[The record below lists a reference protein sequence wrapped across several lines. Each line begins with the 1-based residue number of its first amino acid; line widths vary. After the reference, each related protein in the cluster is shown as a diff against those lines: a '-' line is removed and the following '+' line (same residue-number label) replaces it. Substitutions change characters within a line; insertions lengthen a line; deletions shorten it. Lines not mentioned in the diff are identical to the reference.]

1 MRLNL
6 DMNILRHMTD
16 GVLVLDR
23 YAQIISFNKIAE
35 PWVPR
40 CQAMSAAIRRLI
52 DEERQGRLVLPLF
65 IDMQMD
71 KNNATPQRADAWLCK
86 NGRTEYAI
94 FVISPNPSSPVSVP
108 ARAPAATQTK
118 RQHNLLALMGSE
130 VREQLSILRTL
141 VQPKA
146 SAQVA
151 TQVVIAQ
158 QCQKVEQLMQ
168 EVTDLSQ
175 LLEHDEVFAGE
186 RLSVPDLIE
195 NILLSL
201 PPNANRTTA
210 ELQASTDKLGPVY
223 GNGAWLSYAL
233 RLLISG
239 LIASAP
245 RRSNIELVT
254 RQMGDFLIL
263 TGRASSTRVGAVAPA
278 SPQTGPGDQGT
289 ENEHAASIQLML
301 CKRIIEL
308 HAGQLRLTNMPA
320 DASSN
325 HAHSSIESFTLTLMT
340 SMPANERSRA
350 SCADCSVVRQQLSYA
365 SDMAQLI
372 ATTQTTVFDRSL

>member
-23 YAQIISFNKIAE
+23 YAQIVAFNKIAE
-35 PWVPR
+35 PWVTR
-40 CQAMSAAIRRLI
+40 CQAMSAAIKRLI

-65 IDMQMD
+65 IDLQMGQ
-71 KNNATPQRADAWLCK
+71 NNAAPRRTDAWLCK
-86 NGRTEYAI
+86 NGRNEYAI
-94 FVISPNPSSPVSVP
+94 FIVSPTPSTHLS
-108 ARAPAATQTK
+108 APAPAPAPAKTK
-118 RQHNLLALMGSE
+118 RQHNLLTLMGGE
-130 VREQLSILRTL
+130 VREQLSILRAL
-141 VQPKA
+141 MQPNGGPQ
-146 SAQVA
+146 SA
-151 TQVVIAQ
+151 TQGVIGQ
-158 QCQKVEQLMQ
+158 QCEKVEQLMQ

-186 RLSVPDLIE
+186 RLSVPKLIE
-195 NILLSL
+195 NILVSL

-210 ELQASTDKLGPVY
+210 ELSASTDNLGPVY
-223 GNGAWLSYAL
+223 GNGAWLGYAL
-233 RLLISG
+233 RLLIGG

-245 RRSNIELVT
+245 RRSIIQLAT

-263 TGRASSTRVGAVAPA
+263 TGRASSARGGPIGPA
-278 SPQTGPGDQGT
+278 SSQTEPDDQGP
-289 ENEHAASIQLML
+289 ENEHAANIQLML

-308 HAGQLRLTNMPA
+308 HAGQLRLTKMPPG
-320 DASSN
+320 ASS
-325 HAHSSIESFTLTLMT
+325 AHDHSTIESFTLTLMT

-372 ATTQTTVFDRSL
+372 ASNKTTVFDRSL